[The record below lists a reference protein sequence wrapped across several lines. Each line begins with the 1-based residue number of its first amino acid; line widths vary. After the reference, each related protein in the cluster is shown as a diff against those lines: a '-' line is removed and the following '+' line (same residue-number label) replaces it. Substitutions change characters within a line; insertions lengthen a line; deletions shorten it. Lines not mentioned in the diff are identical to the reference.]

1 MWITQRAVHLG
12 LREENK
18 QNLESVLG
26 AVRST
31 AQEQVPYN
39 ISGVCVL
46 PSIQRT
52 RLTFGP

>member
-52 RLTFGP
+52 RLTLGP